1 MKKKVVKIYNK
12 GKNDLPQYK
21 TDLSAGLDIKADLS
35 RVHSYSDIPSNIKV
49 TYNDALEKVISVLP
63 HGRVLIPTGLH
74 VAIPDGYE
82 LQIRPRSGIALNN
95 GVTLAN
101 AIATIDSD
109 YRGELGLIIL
119 NTDPNEVFEIRHG
132 DRLAQGVLKEVEQ
145 IIWEEV
151 SSIDELGS
159 TDRGEGGFGHT
170 GKN

>member
-159 TDRGEGGFGHT
+159 TDRGEGGFGHIT
-170 GKN
+170 